1 MKDTSAA
8 TKLRLEV
15 LEKPNVTSGLPSE
28 EGYENLL
35 TSLTSH
41 ILQEKN
47 DINKNASTGTLAI
60 TGSRMRQKIIDAK
73 ILSREQGG
81 SQNLATTIKINKNPD
96 QKEEIIS
103 FDVLNSHFSTIVA
116 PVTIATFALSTCAA
130 LKTESESNEKCTL
143 TVVKPQTGQQT
154 LLDITDL
161 DQKNNSKR
169 SCSDDIHR
177 EMHYSEL
184 VYPEDS
190 SITSGVEEKEVDNF
204 DDVLGAPLFFWP
216 QGIEEKVTAESISKN
231 SQMFLE
237 DRESGALKHDEN
249 IVRSNPGDND
259 QTMKRQIR
267 ELRLRICD
275 FDVLG
280 DVSAV
285 ERTYQEALR
294 IDPTDIR
301 ILTNFAVF
309 LHSKKGN
316 ICHCFDIVGPCTY
329 FIVCSVQFE
338 HLDELQYF
346 LRYALLFCAFIPII
360 ILPVHFLLH
369 ELFGFH

>member
-8 TKLRLEV
+8 IKLRLEV
-15 LEKPNVTSGLPSE
+15 LEIPIVTAGLPSE
-28 EGYENLL
+28 EGCETLL
-35 TSLTSH
+35 TRLTSN

-47 DINKNASTGTLAI
+47 DINNVSSGTLAV

-73 ILSREQGG
+73 ILSREQEG
-81 SQNLATTIKINKNPD
+81 SQNLATTIQINKNPD
-96 QKEEIIS
+96 QKDKIIS
-103 FDVLNSHFSTIVA
+103 FDLLSSHFSTIVA
-116 PVTIATFALSTCAA
+116 PVTIATIALSTCTAS
-130 LKTESESNEKCTL
+130 KTESESSEKCTL
-143 TVVKPQTGQQT
+143 TVVNPQTGQQT
-154 LLDITDL
+154 LFDISDL
-161 DQKNNSKR
+161 DQKNNGMR
-169 SCSDDIHR
+169 SCSDDVHR
-177 EMHYSEL
+177 GMLYSEL

-190 SITSGVEEKEVDNF
+190 SITSGVEEKEVDNS
-204 DDVLGAPLFFWP
+204 DSVLGAPLFFWR

-231 SQMFLE
+231 SQIALE

-249 IVRSNPGDND
+249 IVRGNAGDDD
-259 QTMKRQIR
+259 QTITRQIR

-275 FDVLG
+275 FDILG

-316 ICHCFDIVGPCTY
+316 ICHCFDIVGSCT
-329 FIVCSVQFE
+329 
-338 HLDELQYF
+338 
-346 LRYALLFCAFIPII
+346 
-360 ILPVHFLLH
+360 
-369 ELFGFH
+369 